1 MFFGLFFFKL
11 SFDTIPWF
19 FFLSEMSE
27 EEIFAVVRNYV
38 PGAVIPFLSGAEEK
52 WASELR
58 RVSVIF
64 FNLVCH
70 LFRLCVFLI
79 LYMSNFPQHVPTFC

>member
-1 MFFGLFFFKL
+1 
-11 SFDTIPWF
+11 
-19 FFLSEMSE
+19 MSE

-70 LFRLCVFLI
+70 IFLLGYNHHVSLVFKYIIYCIFSINTFSVFVDLFAG
-79 LYMSNFPQHVPTFC
+79 YE